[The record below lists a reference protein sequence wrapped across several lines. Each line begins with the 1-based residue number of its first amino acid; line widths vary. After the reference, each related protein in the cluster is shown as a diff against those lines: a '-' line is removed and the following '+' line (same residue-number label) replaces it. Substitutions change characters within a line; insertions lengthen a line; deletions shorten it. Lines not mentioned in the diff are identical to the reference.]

1 MCLPWVA
8 ASRRELEL
16 REPALVAASSLVGMS
31 DASRDFHK
39 PVRRPAELFDRLF
52 SAEDPAE
59 VSRVAH
65 TTAHALLARVRADP
79 DGAIVDRL
87 VAFTD
92 EHGID
97 DIAELWSRS
106 PAKTLPGAL
115 WRLYLVQLMIH
126 DDARTAALLYE
137 RGRAELASADD
148 VVAGAPSPAGPEE
161 LVALVDTILRG
172 LFEGDF
178 AVALDRAASF
188 CRVQASGATHLADD
202 YEATEPERASAFTT
216 RALRLSDF
224 AADLAACAALWRRD
238 ALT

>member
-1 MCLPWVA
+1 MCLPWA
-8 ASRRELEL
+8 AAMQ
-16 REPALVAASSLVGMS
+16 REPVLVAASSLDGMS
-31 DASRDFHK
+31 DSSREFHK
-39 PVRRPAELFDRLF
+39 PVRRPAEVFDRAF
-52 SAEDPAE
+52 AAEDPAE

-79 DGAIVDRL
+79 DGRVVDRL
-87 VAFTD
+87 VSFTD

-97 DIAELWSRS
+97 DLAELWSRS

-115 WRLYLVQLMIH
+115 WRLYRVQLMIH
-126 DDARTAALLYE
+126 DDPRTAALLYE
-137 RGRAELASADD
+137 RGRAELASVDD
-148 VVAGAPSPAGPEE
+148 VVAGAPSPAGPDE

-178 AVALDRAASF
+178 AVALDRAAAF

-202 YEATEPERASAFTT
+202 YETTEPDRASAFTT
-216 RALRLSDF
+216 RALRLSDYG
-224 AADLAACAALWRRD
+224 ADLSACAALWRRD

>member
-1 MCLPWVA
+1 MCLPWA
-8 ASRRELEL
+8 AAPRAGDAGTLE
-16 REPALVAASSLVGMS
+16 RVS
-31 DASRDFHK
+31 DESRDFHK

-65 TTAHALLARVRADP
+65 STAHALLSRVRSDP
-79 DGAIVDRL
+79 DGQVVDRL

-115 WRLYLVQLMIH
+115 WRLYLLQLMIH
-126 DDARTAALLYE
+126 DDPRTAALLYE
-137 RGRAELASADD
+137 RGRVELASADE
-148 VVAGAPSPAGPEE
+148 VIAGAPTPAGPDE
-161 LVALVDTILRG
+161 LVALIDRILRG
-172 LFEGDF
+172 VFEGDF

-188 CRVQASGATHLADD
+188 CRVQSAGATHLADD
-202 YEATEPERASAFTT
+202 YEPTEPERASVLTT
-216 RALRLSDF
+216 RALRLSDY
-224 AADLAACAALWRRD
+224 AADLAACAALWRRE